1 MRKEVGYAHSASIV
15 TAPDG
20 LSDEG
25 LSDEVL
31 TTEVRYYVYGNGEA
45 EVVWTYGSWDS
56 DETNVEVER
65 YPVGSWQYIPNGG
78 GSYGGQAI
86 GYKEPI
92 PSGTGFGSNRR

>member
-1 MRKEVGYAHSASIV
+1 MATRKEVGYSHSATTV
-15 TAPDG
+15 TAPD
-20 LSDEG
+20 G

-56 DETNVEVER
+56 DETNVEVETF
-65 YPVGSWQYIPNGG
+65 PVGHWQYIPNGG